1 MVSEAKY
8 KSVHVEGLR
17 TLFPKQML
25 QKLPKALAQVKVFNT
40 SKTY

>member
-17 TLFPKQML
+17 ILFPKQML